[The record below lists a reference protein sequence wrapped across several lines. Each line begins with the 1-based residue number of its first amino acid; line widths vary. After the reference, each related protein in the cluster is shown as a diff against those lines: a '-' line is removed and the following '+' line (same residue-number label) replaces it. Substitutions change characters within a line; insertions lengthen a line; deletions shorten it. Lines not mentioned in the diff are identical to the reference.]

1 MESVQTA
8 NRTAANRHHFDF
20 PLFAVIL
27 IICVFGL
34 VMLFSASYYYAQ
46 VKYGSGTYFLKRQ
59 LVFFGAGLA
68 MMLGLSFFKFSLWKK
83 LAPYGYAAVLII
95 LAATLI
101 WGVELNGAKRW
112 INIAGFQFQP
122 SEFSKFALVIV
133 LSALMCSKRVY
144 MQSFILGI
152 VPCLVALLPM
162 AVLIIFQ
169 PNFSLVIILCLI
181 TYIMMYLGGSRLSH
195 RFFLVVVGVLAGLL
209 VIILEGY
216 RLARL
221 TSYLNP
227 TADPTG
233 SNYQTLQS
241 CIALGNGG
249 FFGQGLN
256 YSKQKLLFLPERE
269 NDYIFAIIGEEL
281 GFVGCFLL
289 LAAYF
294 FAIYRGILIAMRCH
308 DRFGRLLAGG
318 ITSVLAVQVL
328 INVGVVTRA
337 IPSTGQ
343 TLPFVSYGGTSLMV
357 FMAAMGILLNI
368 SRYTEVD
375 PEDAEPERA
384 DE

>member
-1 MESVQTA
+1 MERAVTA
-8 NRTAANRHHFDF
+8 KKTISARHHFDF

-27 IICVFGL
+27 MICVFGL

-68 MMLGLSFFKFSLWKK
+68 FMLVLSFVKFTAWKK
-83 LAPYGYAAVLII
+83 IAPFGYAAVLII

-101 WGVELNGAKRW
+101 FGVKLNGARRW

-133 LSALMCSKRVY
+133 LSAVMCSKKVY
-144 MQSFILGI
+144 MQSFMLGI
-152 VPCLVALLPM
+152 VPCIIALVPM
-162 AVLIIFQ
+162 AVLIILQ

-195 RFFLVVVGVLAGLL
+195 RFFLVVVGVVAGLL
-209 VIILEGY
+209 VIIFEGY
-216 RLARL
+216 RLQRL

-227 TADPTG
+227 TSDPSG
-233 SNYQTLQS
+233 ANYQTLQS

-294 FAIYRGILIAMRCH
+294 FAVYRGILIAMRCH

-375 PEDAEPERA
+375 TEDGDAAKA